1 MKRTIFWALR
11 VVTLFTAASG
21 VAQSTLAG
29 EFLSGS
35 LGALDAHSVNGS
47 VLAAGL
53 LIQTVGFGLARL
65 VVGSPVWAALISLML
80 TVAAGVEMML
90 GHRGVLAVHIPL
102 GVLLTAGMLGLFS
115 YTWRNRAPVGA
126 KALGEL

>member
-11 VVTLFTAASG
+11 AVTLLTAASG

-53 LIQTVGFGLARL
+53 LIQTAGFGLARL
-65 VVGSPVWAALISLML
+65 VIGSTGWAALISLML
-80 TVAAGVEMML
+80 TAAAGIEMML
-90 GHRGVLAVHIPL
+90 GRRGNLAVHVPL
-102 GVLLTAGMLGLFS
+102 GVLLTAGLLGLFS
-115 YTWRNRAPVGA
+115 YTWRNRGLVGA
-126 KALGEL
+126 KALGEK